1 MMMMMMISN
10 YSFDELYFAD
20 FLMFLKIHLHLQIQD
35 LRDVYDKHP
44 VPFPSVML
52 LPQSTAA
59 SPDPPSPSPA
69 ASPPLAASDALPAF
83 GGVLPSYVAAP
94 GFLQLPIN
102 VKFKKKNYLNN
113 NNNASH
119 RRCFRSA
126 AHEASPPRRKPHH
139 RLYAEAPTSENHFW
153 FCLSTP
159 SYSTMITLSK
169 KRGILVFLN

>member
-94 GFLQLPIN
+94 GFLQLPLIDG
-102 VKFKKKNYLNN
+102 VFDPRHTKRLPL
-113 NNNASH
+113 AGSH
-119 RRCFRSA
+119 ITDFMLKLRL
-126 AHEASPPRRKPHH
+126 RKIIFG
-139 RLYAEAPTSENHFW
+139 S
-153 FCLSTP
+153 
-159 SYSTMITLSK
+159 
-169 KRGILVFLN
+169 V